1 MSQTELISSDG
12 KQTFRLIHGDAL
24 RVLDE
29 GIAPASVD
37 IVVTSPPYNI
47 GVRYDAYDDT
57 IPRESYLDW
66 VDAWSAKLA
75 GVLADGGSFFL
86 NLGAKPSDPWVP
98 FEVAQV
104 VRRHFHLQNVIHW
117 IKSIAIDADAV
128 GKSYGKREGL
138 IAGHYKPIQSKRFLS
153 SLHEYVFHWT
163 KTGSV
168 ELDKLALGVP
178 YKDKSNVARWKG
190 VGKDLR
196 CRGNV
201 WFIPY
206 DTIQRRSADRP
217 HPSAFPVRLVQMCIR
232 LHGRSRAGLVLD
244 PFMGIG
250 SAALACVRERISFVG
265 IDVDAGYIQT
275 ARRRLRLEMRDAA
288 NDARPVPDDC
298 SPAQSR

>member
-1 MSQTELISSDG
+1 MSQKEITSSDG
-12 KQTFRLIHGDAL
+12 THSFRLVCGDAL
-24 RVLDE
+24 EVLDRRVE
-29 GIAPASVD
+29 PGSVD
-37 IVVTSPPYNI
+37 VIVTSPPYNI
-47 GVRYDAYDDT
+47 GVKYDAYDDT

-75 GVLADGGSFFL
+75 AALAQEGSFFL

-104 VRRHFHLQNVIHW
+104 VRRHFKLQNVIHW

-128 GKSYGKREGL
+128 GKSYGECEGL
-138 IAGHYKPIQSKRFLS
+138 VAGHYKPVQSKRYLS
-153 SLHEYVFHWT
+153 GLHEYVFHWT

-168 ELDKLALGVP
+168 ELDKLALGVR
-178 YKDKSNVARWKG
+178 YKDKTNIARWKG
-190 VGKDLR
+190 VARDLR

-217 HPSAFPVRLVQMCIR
+217 HPSTFPVRLAQMCIR
-232 LHGRSRAGLVLD
+232 LHGRSRTRFVLD

-250 SAALACVRERISFVG
+250 SAAVACVREKVSFIG
-265 IDVDAGYIQT
+265 IDVDAGYIKT
-275 ARRRLRLEMRDAA
+275 AQRRLRLEM
-288 NDARPVPDDC
+288 
-298 SPAQSR
+298 QSLR